1 MEEEKLSKS
10 MMVFIGIVLLII
22 FTLVLAFTARV
33 TCFNYVERHEFPYMF
48 DSYTGEIKEIN
59 KQGYVFSYPIIQ
71 KVYTFETRPIQIC
84 LQTESMSSSVN
95 SRVLNCK
102 LVRFIPKYYKEF
114 IALHG
119 AYSYDANDLRNIL
132 RIYAFEE
139 NADKGKYPFLSI
151 EKTLINE
158 NIQDSTNIVR

>member
-71 KVYTFETRPIQIC
+71 KVSCPKMSANGSRLYLVPILKDQ
-84 LQTESMSSSVN
+84 
-95 SRVLNCK
+95 
-102 LVRFIPKYYKEF
+102 
-114 IALHG
+114 
-119 AYSYDANDLRNIL
+119 ANFKQHN
-132 RIYAFEE
+132 
-139 NADKGKYPFLSI
+139 
-151 EKTLINE
+151 LIWK
-158 NIQDSTNIVR
+158 IQDYLTQKVRH